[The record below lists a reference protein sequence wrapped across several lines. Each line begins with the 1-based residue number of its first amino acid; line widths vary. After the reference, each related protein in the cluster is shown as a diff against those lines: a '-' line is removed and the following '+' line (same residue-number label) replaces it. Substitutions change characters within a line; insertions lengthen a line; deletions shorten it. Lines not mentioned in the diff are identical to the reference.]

1 MINNFRIS
9 DKKCIFVV
17 HSRPTLENNILS
29 SHFIEAPVG
38 RCGFDLGAFFLL

>member
-1 MINNFRIS
+1 MFVIS
-9 DKKCIFVV
+9 ESFCIFDV
-17 HSRPTLENNILS
+17 HSRPTIENNNLS